1 MRTAKWFSLSDSS
14 FYSQD
19 KLAGGSCSTTKFL
32 LHILQ
37 GLQVAMTKK
46 LVNKLCIVV
55 YTFKLEFHPLWLEVM
70 VIWCELYA
78 VEKYILRLSV
88 CYVLDNTSTGD
99 FFFFWLRI

>member
-1 MRTAKWFSLSDSS
+1 
-14 FYSQD
+14 
-19 KLAGGSCSTTKFL
+19 
-32 LHILQ
+32 
-37 GLQVAMTKK
+37 MTKK